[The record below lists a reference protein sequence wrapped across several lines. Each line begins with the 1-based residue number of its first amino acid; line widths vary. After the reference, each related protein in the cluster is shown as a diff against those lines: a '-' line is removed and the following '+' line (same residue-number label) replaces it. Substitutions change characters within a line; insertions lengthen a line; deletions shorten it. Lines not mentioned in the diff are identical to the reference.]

1 MVKSK
6 FNLKKRS
13 TGVWLDKEKAII
25 VTLLNG
31 DISVNTLLSNIEYFH
46 VSGGSG
52 TRLKGG
58 PQDVI
63 QDSKYLE
70 REKLLLKTYFKNIAL
85 EIKDANAL
93 VLFGPAEI
101 KDKFNKALNTSYK
114 GISAKVKD
122 VVTADSMTTR
132 QVKAWVKA
140 FYKKGRL

>member
-25 VTLLNG
+25 VTLHNG
-31 DISVNTLLSNIEYFH
+31 DISVNTLLSNVEHFH

-70 REKLLLKTYFKNIAL
+70 REKLQLKTYFKNIAS
-85 EIKDANAL
+85 EIKDVNAL

-101 KDKFNKALNTSYK
+101 KDKFNKELSTSYK
-114 GISAKVKD
+114 DLSAKVKD

-140 FYKKGRL
+140 FYKEGRL